1 MATLSS
7 AGIGSNLPIDN
18 MISQLMAVE
27 SRPLQQL
34 NTKEATVQAQISA
47 LGQVKGALSSFQS
60 ATKAL
65 QDSSK
70 FNASQATSS
79 SEENVKVS
87 GSNTAGTGSFLLR
100 VDQLAQSQKLATSAF
115 ASTTTAIGG
124 GTLTF
129 SFGTTSGASFALN
142 PEKVP
147 KTVTIPAG
155 STLAGIRDA
164 VNKANIGVTASIVN
178 DGTGNRL
185 VYTTATGTKSTLK
198 VESSDSSLAAFAHDP
213 AGTKLTEVQAA
224 QDAKF
229 ELDGMTITKQSNTV
243 SDAVDGLTFTLLK
256 PHEATDTPAKIDV
269 SRSSSGISKAI
280 QDFVKSYN
288 ELEKVMD
295 EVSKVDTS
303 AKPAKGEQRT
313 APPLAGDASIRAIRS
328 QIRAAFSAVQN
339 VDGEFKRP
347 AEIGLAFDKNGSL
360 ALNTTKLQAAID
372 SNPEDVLKLF
382 GSVGTPTDGNIKFSA
397 ATGNTQTGNYAI
409 NLTAVQNG
417 TLLGGAI
424 VPSSI
429 TIAAAPALPPSFTVK
444 INGDSSGSLTLPAA
458 TYTPATLASKLQEVI
473 NADSNLTTKG
483 DKVTVSVDSSGKLLL
498 SSTKTGTSSTVE
510 ISGLSN
516 VALDSGSINLFND
529 GAGVAGADKV
539 SGTLGGYAAL
549 ADGNKLTGASGTPV
563 EGLSVT
569 VNGGTI
575 GDRGTV
581 EFSKGFA
588 FALDGVLT
596 SLLASKTGV
605 IDAKTDGLNTTVKR
619 IGEQR
624 DRMSDR
630 LTKTEA
636 RYRKQFNALDA
647 TVSQM
652 QSTGNYLTQQLAALT
667 KSS

>member
-18 MISQLMAVE
+18 MVSQLMAVE

-34 NTKEATVQAQISA
+34 NSKEATVQAQISA
-47 LGQVKGALSSFQS
+47 LGQVKGALSAFQS

-70 FNASQATSS
+70 FNAIQATSS
-79 SEENVKVS
+79 SEDNVKVS
-87 GSNTAGTGSFLLR
+87 GSNAAGTGSFLLR
-100 VDQLAQSQKLATSAF
+100 VNQLAQSQKLATTAF

-147 KTVTIPAG
+147 QTVTIPAG

-198 VESSDSSLAAFAHDP
+198 VESSDSSLAAFTNDP
-213 AGTKLTEVQAA
+213 AGTKLTEVQSAK
-224 QDAKF
+224 DAIF
-229 ELDGMTITKQSNTV
+229 ELDGMTITKQGNTV
-243 SDAVDGLTFTLLK
+243 TDAVDGLTFSLVK
-256 PHEATDTPAKIDV
+256 VHAATDSAAKIDV
-269 SRSSSGISKAI
+269 TRSSSGISKAI

-288 ELEKVMD
+288 ELDKALND
-295 EVSKVDTS
+295 VSKVDTTT
-303 AKPAKGEQRT
+303 KPAKGQQRT
-313 APPLAGDASIRAIRS
+313 APPLAGDASIRAIRN
-328 QIRAAFSAVQN
+328 QIRTAFSVVQN
-339 VDGEFKRP
+339 IDGDFTRP

-372 SNPEDVLKLF
+372 ANPDDVLKLF

-417 TLLGGAI
+417 TLLGASALGSAI
-424 VPSSI
+424 VV
-429 TIAAAPALPPSFTVK
+429 TAPASFSVK
-444 INGDSSGSLTLPAA
+444 INGDSTASLTLPAA

-473 NADSNLTTKG
+473 NADSTLTTKG

-510 ISGLSN
+510 VLGG
-516 VALDSGSINLFND
+516 LDSVTTDTGSVSLFNT
-529 GAGVAGADKV
+529 GVGIAGSDKV
-539 SGTLGGYAAL
+539 SGTIGGYSAL
-549 ADGNKLTGASGTPV
+549 ADGNKLTGAIGTPV

-605 IDAKTDGLNTTVKR
+605 IDAKTDGLNSTVKR

-624 DRMSDR
+624 DRMNDR

-667 KSS
+667 KSSS

>member
-34 NTKEATVQAQISA
+34 NTKEANVQAQISA

-60 ATKAL
+60 ATKTL

-70 FNASQATSS
+70 FNAIQATSS
-79 SEENVKVS
+79 SEDNVKVS

-100 VDQLAQSQKLATSAF
+100 VNQLAQSQKLATTAF

-129 SFGTTSGASFALN
+129 SFGTTAGASFALN

-147 KTVTIPAG
+147 QTVSIPAG
-155 STLAGIRDA
+155 SSLSGIRDA

-198 VESSDSSLAAFAHDP
+198 VESSDASLSAFTNDP
-213 AGTKLTEVQAA
+213 AGTMLTEVQSAK
-224 QDAKF
+224 DAIF

-243 SDAVDGLTFTLLK
+243 SDAVDGLTFTLVK
-256 PHEATDTPAKIDV
+256 PHAATDSAAKIDV

-288 ELEKVMD
+288 ELEKTLSD
-295 EVSKVDTS
+295 VSNVDTS
-303 AKPAKGEQRT
+303 ATPAKGQQRS
-313 APPLAGDASIRAIRS
+313 APPLAGDASIRAIRN
-328 QIRAAFSAVQN
+328 QIRTAFSAVQN
-339 VDGEFKRP
+339 VDGAFTRP
-347 AEIGLAFDKNGSL
+347 AEIGLAFDKDGKL
-360 ALNTTKLQAAID
+360 ALNTTKLQDAID
-372 SNPEDVLKLF
+372 KSPDDVLKLF

-417 TLLGGAI
+417 TMLGASVLG
-424 VPSSI
+424 SSI
-429 TIAAAPALPPSFTVK
+429 VVTAPASFSVK
-444 INGDSSGSLTLPAA
+444 INGDSTASLTLPAA

-473 NADSNLTTKG
+473 NADSTLTTKG

-510 ISGLSN
+510 VIGG
-516 VALDSGSINLFND
+516 LDSVTTDVGSVSLFST
-529 GAGVAGADKV
+529 GTGVAGSDKV
-539 SGTLGGYAAL
+539 SGTIGGYSAL

-588 FALDGVLT
+588 FALDGVLN
-596 SLLASKTGV
+596 SLLASKTGM

-624 DRMSDR
+624 DRMNDR

>member
-34 NTKEATVQAQISA
+34 NSKEANVQAQISA

-70 FNASQATSS
+70 FNAIQTTSS
-79 SEENVKVS
+79 SEDNVKVS
-87 GSNTAGTGSFLLR
+87 GTNAAGTGSFLLR
-100 VDQLAQSQKLATSAF
+100 VNQLAQSQKLATTTF

-129 SFGTTSGASFALN
+129 SFGTTAGASFALN

-147 KTVTIPAG
+147 QTVSIPAG
-155 STLAGIRDA
+155 SSLTGIRDA

-198 VESSDSSLAAFAHDP
+198 VESSDSSLAAFTNDP
-213 AGTKLTEVQAA
+213 AGIKLTEVQPAK
-224 QDAKF
+224 DAIF

-243 SDAVDGLTFTLLK
+243 SDAVDGLTFTLGK
-256 PHEATDTPAKIDV
+256 VHVATDSATKIDV
-269 SRSSSGISKAI
+269 TRSSSGISKAI

-288 ELEKVMD
+288 ELEKMLND
-295 EVSKVDTS
+295 VSKVDTS
-303 AKPAKGEQRT
+303 TKPAKGQQRT
-313 APPLAGDASIRAIRS
+313 APPLAGDASIRSIRN
-328 QIRAAFSAVQN
+328 QIRTAFSAVQN
-339 VDGEFKRP
+339 IDGAFTRP
-347 AEIGLAFDKNGSL
+347 AEIGLAFDKEGKL
-360 ALNTTKLQAAID
+360 ALNTAKLQSAID
-372 SNPEDVLKLF
+372 SNPDDVLKLF

-417 TLLGGAI
+417 TLRGATALG
-424 VPSSI
+424 SSI
-429 TIAAAPALPPSFTVK
+429 VVTAPASFSVK
-444 INGDSSGSLTLPAA
+444 INGDSTATLTLPAA
-458 TYTPATLASKLQEVI
+458 SYTPATLASKLQEVI
-473 NADSNLTTKG
+473 NADSTMTTKG

-510 ISGLSN
+510 VLGGLDN
-516 VALDSGSINLFND
+516 VTTDAGSVSLFTT
-529 GAGVAGADKV
+529 GAGVAGSDKV
-539 SGTLGGYAAL
+539 SGTIGGYSAL

-605 IDAKTDGLNTTVKR
+605 IDAKTDGLNSTVKR

-630 LTKTEA
+630 LTQTEA